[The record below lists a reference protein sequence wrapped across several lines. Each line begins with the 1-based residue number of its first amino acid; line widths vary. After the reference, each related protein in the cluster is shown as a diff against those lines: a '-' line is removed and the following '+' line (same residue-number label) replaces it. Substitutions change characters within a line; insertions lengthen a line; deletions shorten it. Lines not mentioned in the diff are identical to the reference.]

1 MFPGA
6 SSTGFCKYIQTKI
19 TTQFSCFLF
28 SFFSSV
34 YMRILCLIKLRFK
47 LNVRK
52 AEEALD
58 RFDVSL
64 PWIIHL
70 IRFFGLC

>member
-1 MFPGA
+1 
-6 SSTGFCKYIQTKI
+6 
-19 TTQFSCFLF
+19 
-28 SFFSSV
+28 
-34 YMRILCLIKLRFK
+34 MRILCLIKLRFK
-47 LNVRK
+47 LNVSK